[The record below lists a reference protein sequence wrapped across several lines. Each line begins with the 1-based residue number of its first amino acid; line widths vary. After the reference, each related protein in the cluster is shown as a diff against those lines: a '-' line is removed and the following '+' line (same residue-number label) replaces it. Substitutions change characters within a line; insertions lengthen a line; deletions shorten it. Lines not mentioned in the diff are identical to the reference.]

1 MQLLLLYGKNLRV
14 IFGEWGV
21 FGGIAQGGSWV
32 ERMEIGGQHG
42 WHKDGAPDFTTGG
55 DVPVDQQ
62 PADGFGFGSSSAELD
77 PTPFGSIHAE
87 NGNGNGYG
95 AADEDL
101 FTLDGPVLPPPTEMQ
116 EEGGALRE
124 WRRSVYGISCC
135 ASFVLTP
142 LHWMCFRFAAEGFGR
157 KES

>member
-1 MQLLLLYGKNLRV
+1 MSGNLPQSLSSLKSLTQLFLQNNKFKTTSSKHLLSLIPATVAAVWQELESYL
-14 IFGEWGV
+14 WGM
-21 FGGIAQGGSWV
+21 GGV
-32 ERMEIGGQHG
+32 C
-42 WHKDGAPDFTTGG
+42 GAPDFTTGG

-77 PTPFGSIHAE
+77 PTPFGSIHVE

-95 AADEDL
+95 AVDEDL

-124 WRRSVYGISCC
+124 WRR
-135 ASFVLTP
+135 
-142 LHWMCFRFAAEGFGR
+142 
-157 KES
+157 